1 MVEGGSRWT
10 SRSIGS
16 NFQHRIFYALIRWG
30 GRRAAY
36 ALLYP
41 VVAWYVLCRPL
52 VRARCR
58 PYLEHR
64 FPGRRG
70 FRRLLDSFRMSLALG
85 KSLVDRAV
93 VGILGPA
100 AMRPTVEGREELLL
114 LAQEEKGL
122 ILLVAHVGC
131 WQAAMSALKFLGRPV
146 SMLMQR
152 EEGDVDRHWFEHA
165 GVACPYR
172 IIDPRGFLG
181 GALEMLE
188 VLKGGGVLSVMGDRL
203 LGDDRNA
210 VTVEFL
216 GGPVRLPYSVYQLAS
231 ATGAPIAVLLPHK
244 SGPDRY
250 AMRLYEVI
258 RVPSGLGRGAAR
270 FEPYARQFAASL
282 EGYCRE
288 HPFQFFNF
296 FDLWDIHKEE
306 AQRQPR

>member
-64 FPGRRG
+64 FPARRG
-70 FRRLLDSFRMSLALG
+70 WRRLLDSFRMSLALG

-93 VGILGPA
+93 VGILRPE
-100 AMRPTVEGREELLL
+100 AMRPAVEGREELLR

-131 WQAAMSALKFLGRPV
+131 WQAAMSALRFLGRPV

-181 GALEMLE
+181 GALELLE
-188 VLKGGGVLSVMGDRL
+188 VLKNGEVLSVMGDRL
-203 LGDDRNA
+203 LGNDRNA

-258 RVPSGLGRGAAR
+258 RVPSAG
-270 FEPYARQFAASL
+270 
-282 EGYCRE
+282 
-288 HPFQFFNF
+288 
-296 FDLWDIHKEE
+296 
-306 AQRQPR
+306 PRRRPL